1 MGDSVTSGSGI
12 ELHNLHLRN
21 VMMQFVTAFRWNDLP
36 RHLIL
41 VVVYVA
47 LAKLGLFLGL
57 SSPNITIFWPAGGFA
72 LGILLIWGL
81 RYWPGILIG
90 GTIAGFM
97 AVDVPWTAIMLG
109 VADTI
114 EPVCAYLLLTRYCAF
129 NINLDHRKDLFC
141 LTLIA
146 GAFACALGAF
156 AGVTAMLAGKVI
168 STDIYLTVIRRWWM
182 GDMLGIAMITPLI
195 LLWHK
200 KSLPRSIGRTRLFE
214 MAVLFML
221 TFFAGMYI
229 FFDWHKAVTDVAPSV
244 AWFIPL
250 VMWSGLRMGRR
261 STALLLLM
269 ILLEA
274 VYAASRGIGNYYG
287 EMHLDGLLNFW
298 VFGMAVAVGG
308 MAIAVMAREN
318 EKIQD
323 EKQRLYQSISSST
336 NEIFMFE
343 ADTLRFFFANDGA
356 IRNLGYSM
364 SDLAQM
370 TPSDLMPPERRP
382 AFMDRIAEIWRQERR
397 EFTIQKEHQ
406 RKDGTTYPVEVY
418 VQLVQNGDEH
428 YFQSVALDISKR
440 KALESE
446 LIRQAHTDALTG
458 ASNRGYFME
467 LAELELGRAT
477 RYDKHL
483 SLMMIDIDFFK
494 SINDN
499 HGHKSGDTVLKE
511 LVEISRPILRQND
524 VIGRLGGEEFAILLP
539 ETDQQTAISVAERL
553 RAAIEAY
560 AFDVGGKVT
569 LHISVSIG
577 VASLTP
583 KTANMETLLGLAD
596 KHLYEA
602 KNSGRNRVCVG
613 GGSQA
618 DYWLQ

>member
-1 MGDSVTSGSGI
+1 MGDGFTCRSGV
-12 ELHNLHLRN
+12 ELHNLHLRYL
-21 VMMQFVTAFRWNDLP
+21 MMQFVTVFRWSDLP
-36 RHLIL
+36 SNLIV

-72 LGILLIWGL
+72 LAILLIWGL

-90 GTIAGFM
+90 GTLAGFM
-97 AVDVPWTAIMLG
+97 VVDVPWTAIMLG

-114 EPVCAYLLLTRYCAF
+114 EPVCAYLLLTRYCSF
-129 NINLDHRKDLFC
+129 DKTLDNRKDLFC

-146 GAFACALGAF
+146 GAFASALGAF
-156 AGVTAMLAGKVI
+156 VGVTALLAGQVI
-168 STDIYLTVIRRWWM
+168 AGDTYLLVMRRWWM
-182 GDMLGIAMITPLI
+182 GDVLGIAMITPLI
-195 LLWHK
+195 LLW
-200 KSLPRSIGRTRLFE
+200 RSQSRPSAIGRSRLVE

-221 TFFAGMYI
+221 TFFAGLYI
-229 FFDWHKAVTDVAPSV
+229 FFDWYKVVTDVAPSV

-261 STALLLLM
+261 STALLILM
-269 ILLEA
+269 ILLQA

-298 VFGMAVAVGG
+298 IFGMALAVGG

-318 EKIQD
+318 EKIQN

-336 NEIFMFE
+336 NEVFLFE
-343 ADTLRFFFANDGA
+343 VDTLRFFFANDGA

-364 SDLAQM
+364 SDLPQM
-370 TPSDLMPPERRP
+370 RPIDLMPPERRL
-382 AFMDRIAEIWRQERR
+382 AFMDHIAKIQRQEKN
-397 EFTIQKEHQ
+397 EFTIQTEHH
-406 RKDGTTYPVEVY
+406 RKDGSAYPVEVH
-418 VQLVQNGDEH
+418 VQLIKNGKDR
-428 YFQSVALDISKR
+428 YFQSIALDITER
-440 KALESE
+440 KILESDLE
-446 LIRQAHTDALTG
+446 RQAHTDALTG

-477 RYDKHL
+477 RYGKHL
-483 SLMMIDIDFFK
+483 SLMMIDVDFFK
-494 SINDN
+494 SINDH
-499 HGHKSGDTVLKE
+499 HGHKAGDTVLKK
-511 LVEISRPILRQND
+511 LVEISCQDLRQND
-524 VIGRLGGEEFAILLP
+524 FIGRLGGEEFAILLP

-577 VASLTP
+577 VTSLTP